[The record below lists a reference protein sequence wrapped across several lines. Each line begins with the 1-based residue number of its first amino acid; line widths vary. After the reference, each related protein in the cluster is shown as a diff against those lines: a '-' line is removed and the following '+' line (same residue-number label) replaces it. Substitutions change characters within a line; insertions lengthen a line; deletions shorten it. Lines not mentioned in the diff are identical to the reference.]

1 MDGWTD
7 TVDGWTYANTI
18 IGTLILFKTLS
29 YVLVFFSLEA
39 LFLGK
44 ALAQIFSVLRPS
56 LLGRWPHWRVGPDN
70 HEQIQGPTA
79 RKAAQAEPAILS
91 TTSHMIK
98 PKRSQQEDTN
108 NNYQISNNCTTA
120 SICLPSVST
129 LQTSFYLLLTLQNF
143 TVRKSQHLQSGF
155 RFLLSVRLFLQA
167 LLAICSFFRFC
178 YSCMYCVRLG
188 LQWQEWRRW
197 IMVNFQGHTET
208 DSHNT
213 SPADSEKI
221 EIRPHRICRDV
232 II

>member
-1 MDGWTD
+1 MQFRQFTSIQVALGAYVYICLLALCHLDAWMDGYSKWMDLCKYNHRYID
-7 TVDGWTYANTI
+7 TLRHCRMSSSSFRWRLCSWERQWLKSSASCGHLSSVVDRTGAEV
-18 IGTLILFKTLS
+18 K
-29 YVLVFFSLEA
+29 
-39 LFLGK
+39 K
-44 ALAQIFSVLRPS
+44 
-56 LLGRWPHWRVGPDN
+56 N

-155 RFLLSVRLFLQA
+155 RFLVSVRLFLQA

-188 LQWQEWRRW
+188 LQ
-197 IMVNFQGHTET
+197 
-208 DSHNT
+208 
-213 SPADSEKI
+213 
-221 EIRPHRICRDV
+221 
-232 II
+232 